1 MTTFNAKDNL
11 ANFGRSL
18 GNGATMG
25 ALFCDGVLH
34 AIETKNT
41 NHIAAMFSKAKA
53 KEDMQAMRVIKST
66 VIALYSGNEV
76 AAKII
81 DPADENKPIVI
92 KTKGTAVNQDM
103 VRAMKI
109 LVADDKSMRGK
120 IWGDTFKPAKDDTA
134 IDYEKIIAALVK
146 KEGFV
151 MDDFIQ
157 TLATKTPTIA
167 FVPASNIAEAA

>member
-1 MTTFNAKDNL
+1 MRIIKTTVL
-11 ANFGRSL
+11 A
-18 GNGATMG
+18 
-25 ALFCDGVLH
+25 V
-34 AIETKNT
+34 
-41 NHIAAMFSKAKA
+41 
-53 KEDMQAMRVIKST
+53 
-66 VIALYSGNEV
+66 YSGNDT

-109 LVADDKSMRGK
+109 LVADEKSMRGK
-120 IWGDTFKPAKDDTA
+120 IWADTFKPHKDTAA

-151 MDDFIQ
+151 MDDFVA

-167 FVPASNIAEAA
+167 FVPAGNIAEAA

>member
-25 ALFCDGVLH
+25 ALFCEGVLH
-34 AIETKNT
+34 AIENKNT

-53 KEDMQAMRVIKST
+53 KEDMQAMRVIKTT
-66 VIALYSGNEV
+66 VIALYSGNDVE
-76 AAKII
+76 AKII
-81 DPADENKPIVI
+81 DPTATNKPIVI
-92 KTKGTAVNQDM
+92 KTKGTAVNEDM

-120 IWGDTFKPAKDDTA
+120 IWGDTFKADADKPQKTVAECQAALDKFMQKLVADNGVEISGSVVVVAPTLQ
-134 IDYEKIIAALVK
+134 IAA
-146 KEGFV
+146 
-151 MDDFIQ
+151 
-157 TLATKTPTIA
+157 
-167 FVPASNIAEAA
+167 

>member
-1 MTTFNAKDNL
+1 MTTFNAKTNL
-11 ANFGRSL
+11 SNFGRSL

-34 AIETKNT
+34 AIDTQNT

-66 VIALYSGNEV
+66 VIALYSGNDVE
-76 AAKII
+76 AKII
-81 DPADENKPIVI
+81 DPTDISKPIVI
-92 KTKGTAVNQDM
+92 KTKGTAVNDDM

-120 IWGDTFKPAKDDTA
+120 IWGDTFKPAKV
-134 IDYEKIIAALVK
+134 IAALVK

-167 FVPASNIAEAA
+167 FVPAGNIAEAA

>member
-1 MTTFNAKDNL
+1 MTTFNAKTNL
-11 ANFGRSL
+11 NLFGRSL

-25 ALFCDGVLH
+25 ALFCEGVLH
-34 AIETKNT
+34 AIETQNT
-41 NHIAAMFSKAKA
+41 NHIAALFSKAKA
-53 KEDMQAMRVIKST
+53 KEDTQAMRIIKTT
-66 VIALYSGNEV
+66 VLAVYSGNDT

-92 KTKGTAVNQDM
+92 KTKGTAVNEDM

-109 LVADDKSMRGK
+109 LVADEKSMRGK
-120 IWGDTFKPAKDDTA
+120 IWADTFKPHKDTAA

-151 MDDFIQ
+151 MDDFVA

-167 FVPASNIAEAA
+167 FVPAGNIAEAA

>member
-1 MTTFNAKDNL
+1 M
-11 ANFGRSL
+11 
-18 GNGATMG
+18 
-25 ALFCDGVLH
+25 
-34 AIETKNT
+34 
-41 NHIAAMFSKAKA
+41 
-53 KEDMQAMRVIKST
+53 
-66 VIALYSGNEV
+66 
-76 AAKII
+76 
-81 DPADENKPIVI
+81 I
-92 KTKGTAVNQDM
+92 KTKGTAVNDDM

-151 MDDFIQ
+151 MDDFVA